1 MINKLLHLLL
11 FSLALVLP
19 SHAVAQGPQR
29 VTVNNFIR
37 AETDFYFA
45 TYVAQGAFGRF
56 FHLRDVT
63 PLDKQDIV
71 RMNRD
76 TLYSLAIIDLDA
88 GPVTVELPDTRGRF
102 MSLLLIDHDHY
113 NPAVFYAPGKH
124 RFTRAEIGTRYLAL
138 AVRTFL
144 NPNDPD
150 DVAAARAAQDA
161 LRLEQPGGPGVW
173 QAPQWDKTSQD
184 ALRQALS
191 ALVPFA
197 DFKNGFGARGQVEP
211 VARLVAAAA
220 GWGGNPAHA
229 AIYLPILPP
238 EAAPGR
244 AWRMRFTDV
253 PVDGFWSVTVY
264 DERGFMVPNP
274 SNAVSINNTTA
285 RRGADGSVIV
295 QFGGCTD
302 AAPNCLPVPNPWNA
316 VLRLYR
322 PRAEITDGRWTMP
335 ALESLP

>member
-1 MINKLLHLLL
+1 MNRLLHLLL
-11 FSLALVLP
+11 IGLALALP
-19 SHAVAQGPQR
+19 LQAQAQAPQR
-29 VTVNNFIR
+29 VTVDNFAR
-37 AETDFYFA
+37 AETDLYFA
-45 TYVAQGAFGRF
+45 TYVAQGALGRF

-76 TLYSLAIIDLDA
+76 TLYSLAILDLDA
-88 GPVTVELPDTRGRF
+88 GPVTVELPNTGARF

-144 NPNDPD
+144 NPNDPA
-150 DVAAARAAQDA
+150 DVAAARAAQDG
-161 LRLEQPGGPGVW
+161 LRLEQPGGPGLW
-173 QAPQWDKTSQD
+173 EAPKWDTASQE
-184 ALRQALS
+184 ALRKALS

-197 DFKNGFGARGQVEP
+197 EFKNGFGARGQVEP
-211 VARLVAAAA
+211 VARLVATAA
-220 GWGGNPAHA
+220 GWGGNPPHA

-238 EAAPGR
+238 EPGR
-244 AWRMRFTDV
+244 SWRMRLTDV
-253 PVDGFWSVTVY
+253 PVDGFWSITMY

-274 SNAVSINNTTA
+274 RNAVSVNNVTA

-302 AAPNCLPVPNPWNA
+302 TTPNCLPVPSPWNA

-322 PRAEITDGRWTMP
+322 PRAEIIEGRWTMP
-335 ALESLP
+335 ALEALP